1 VAVHKGTLKAGDKT
15 FSGGRLRNLELQG
28 DNLLLGSPFTFDKS
42 NIDNFD
48 F

>member
-1 VAVHKGTLKAGDKT
+1 MLSDERGQGAEACLQ
-15 FSGGRLRNLELQG
+15 NLELQG